1 MSESKQRIFTA
12 LCGILGTIALMI
24 YFSAPFW
31 IMPLP
36 KPDASM
42 EKVVEFGN
50 KYHNII
56 LWDTWL
62 QQFGSILSV
71 IFVLSLVQLAGTS
84 KRLAGRLTLL
94 ACTVILS
101 LSLAEGTFVLGA
113 IESGRNGHPESAL
126 TCFELT
132 YVFIHIFLLAPSL
145 FLLMG
150 FALYGTNLL
159 PRMLIYLAIVLGIL
173 FQILGVAGLFNTT
186 ALIFVIFVLMAQNI
200 WTLAASIALLVRK
213 PQA

>member
-113 IESGRNGHPESAL
+113 VESGRNGHPESAL

-159 PRMLIYLAIVLGIL
+159 PRMFIYLAIVLGIL